1 MRLLKVNLYD
11 NGESV
16 NVIDNEDVV
25 NKKLIESIK
34 NYYSTKV
41 KDIIDDFY
49 KTYRENNNI
58 ETPIEEF
65 ISKCRNN
72 MEYIDISLNNNGG
85 LNVSYAIKVIPYN
98 PDRDIKIPL
107 TVTLILNNKD
117 TYEFIDYNNALAPL
131 YVPFY

>member
-85 LNVSYAIKVIPYN
+85 LNVSYGIKVIPYN